1 MKIKIERNQKEK
13 TPKKKKERV
22 ISVGKHRKMVLALWL
37 LLSCSLVFGIY
48 KNFTAIDQYTTHEKV
63 IVKEKIVNTSGIE
76 NFSKDFAKEYFSWKN
91 NKAVIEK
98 RMTTLEQYLTE
109 EGLALSQDM
118 VRADIPTSS
127 EVQSVKILDVE
138 KDSDDFVV
146 SFLVDQK
153 ITEGKKTQSN
163 SSAYR
168 VTIFEDEKRNHVVTS
183 LPTMIG
189 KPEKVQYEE
198 KQVESDS
205 EIDAKTTEEIT
216 EFLETFFKLYPT
228 ASEKE
233 LEYYVENEAMRPIN
247 KNLKFV
253 ELENLVFEKT
263 DKNIQ
268 VVVDVKYLDNLSKIT
283 SIFEYSLR
291 LRENGNWTIIDSE

>member
-13 TPKKKKERV
+13 IPKKKKERV
-22 ISVGKHRKMVLALWL
+22 VSVGKHRKMVLALWL
-37 LLSCSLVFGIY
+37 LLSCSLAFGIY
-48 KNFTAIDQYTTHEKV
+48 KNFTAINQQTTHEKV
-63 IVKEKIVNTSGIE
+63 VVKEKVLNTSGVE
-76 NFSKDFAKEYFSWKN
+76 SFTKDFVIEYFSWKN
-91 NKAVIEK
+91 NKDVIEK
-98 RMTTLEQYLTE
+98 RMSNLEKYLTE

-127 EVQSVKILDVE
+127 EVQSVNILDVE
-138 KDSDDFVV
+138 KLSGEFVV

-153 ITEGKKTQSN
+153 ITEGKKTQSI

-168 VTIFEDEKRNHVVTS
+168 VTIFEDENRNHIVTS
-183 LPTMIG
+183 LPTMIA
-189 KPEKVQYEE
+189 KPDKAQYEV
-198 KQVESDS
+198 KQLESDS

-216 EFLETFFKLYPT
+216 EFLETFFKLYPS

-233 LEYYVENEAMRPIN
+233 LEYFVENEAMRPIN

-263 DKNIQ
+263 GKDIQ
-268 VVVDVKYLDNLSKIT
+268 VRVDAKYLDNISKIT
-283 SIFEYSLR
+283 SCFQYR
-291 LRENGNWTIIDSE
+291 LIVQKNENWKIIDVK